1 MKRPISILLL
11 LPLAALIA
19 CGPDS
24 ATLAEAAQSGNFM
37 ITQRSLN
44 VGSANY
50 QFTRTRD
57 GYTSSS
63 VVRVQMK
70 GLDYALSKD
79 EQLTASSQLQHVQLS
94 ATVNNQAVT
103 VTATPDSAQFLLNM
117 SANGR
122 STTTRLASH
131 QAAVFLPD
139 ADPGALETL
148 LTLAAAHNN
157 RDLWAI
163 LPKEA
168 GSIQPVQLATYPDEQ
183 GTLNGK
189 PVTVHHLVATI
200 GRDVTDLFAGP
211 QNQLLQAEMKTQ
223 GLALVHQGFV
233 LAPPAK
239 PIAPPIMP
247 TVPPNAQQGAPNGPA
262 GQQAAPNGQQQYPQ
276 SQNQQYPPPQQY
288 PQQQGQPQQYQQNQ
302 YPPQQQYPQQ
312 Q

>member
-1 MKRPISILLL
+1 MKRPVSILIL
-11 LPLAALIA
+11 LPLATLMA

-24 ATLAEAAQSGNFM
+24 ATMAEAAQSGNFM

-50 QFTRTRD
+50 QFTRTHD

-63 VVRVQMK
+63 VVHVSMK
-70 GLDYALSKD
+70 GLEYALSKD
-79 EQLTASSQLQHVQLS
+79 EQLTAASQLQHVQLS

-103 VTATPDSAQFLLNM
+103 VTAAPDSAQFLLNM

-131 QAAVFLPD
+131 QATVFLPD

-148 LTLAAAHNN
+148 LTLAVAHNN

-163 LPKEA
+163 LPKAA
-168 GSIQPVQLATYPDEQ
+168 GSIQAVQLATYPDQQ

-189 PVTVHHLVATI
+189 TITVHHLVATI

-247 TVPPNAQQGAPNGPA
+247 TVPPNAQQGAPSGVA

-276 SQNQQYPPPQQY
+276 QNQYQQY
-288 PQQQGQPQQYQQNQ
+288 PQQQYPQQGQPQQYQQNQ
-302 YPPQQQYPQQ
+302 YPPQQYPQQ

>member
-1 MKRPISILLL
+1 MKRPVSILIL
-11 LPLAALIA
+11 LPLATLIA

-24 ATLAEAAQSGNFM
+24 ATMAEAAQSGNFM

-63 VVRVQMK
+63 VVHVSMK

-79 EQLTASSQLQHVQLS
+79 EQLTAASQLQHVQLS

-103 VTATPDSAQFLLNM
+103 VTAAPDSAQFLLNM

-122 STTTRLASH
+122 STTTRLVSH
-131 QAAVFLPD
+131 QATVFLPD

-168 GSIQPVQLATYPDEQ
+168 GSIQAVQLATYPDQQ

-189 PVTVHHLVATI
+189 TIMVHHLVATI

-247 TVPPNAQQGAPNGPA
+247 TVSPNAQQGAPSG
-262 GQQAAPNGQQQYPQ
+262 QQYPQ
-276 SQNQQYPPPQQY
+276 NQNQQYPQQQY

-302 YPPQQQYPQQ
+302 YQQNQYQQNQYPPQQQ
-312 Q
+312 